1 MNNPLLDALRR
12 NRLLAALLPII
23 IALTVVVILILL
35 SGNSPYDVL
44 VTLWRGSVGT
54 PVKRADSVVVWVSL
68 AICSAG
74 LLITFRAGQWNIGV
88 EGQIVLGAVFA
99 YWAARGLWEA
109 PPVFAI
115 PAMLLWGAV
124 GGALWATLVG
134 VLKVFGGV
142 NEIFGGLGLNF
153 VSTSLTIYLIAG
165 PWQKQGTSA
174 ISNTELLPRPLW
186 MPTLEGLRVSVYT
199 IVVAFVVLT
208 VVYLAL
214 RGTVWGLQLKAV
226 GRSMRGAFVLGVPTR
241 RVLFTAY
248 AAGGFCAGLVGA
260 ILIVGV
266 RHQLAAGI
274 SSGYGFLSILIVLLS
289 AGSVLAVAPIAF
301 FFAALGIGGVALQ
314 LGLGMDSSLT
324 GVLVGVV
331 VLSVELVQGVR
342 QKLRDRRRLAPPPPE
357 PTVAE
362 QGS

>member
-1 MNNPLLDALRR
+1 
-12 NRLLAALLPII
+12 
-23 IALTVVVILILL
+23 VVA
-35 SGNSPYDVL
+35 
-44 VTLWRGSVGT
+44 TLWRGSVGT
-54 PVKRADSVVVWVSL
+54 DVKRADTVVVWVSL

-109 PPVFAI
+109 PAGLAI
-115 PAMLLWGAV
+115 PVMLLWGAV
-124 GGALWATLVG
+124 GGAFWATLVG

-165 PWQKQGTSA
+165 PWKKQGTSA
-174 ISNTELLPRPLW
+174 ISNTELLPRDLW
-186 MPTLEGLRVSVYT
+186 MPTMEGLRISLYT
-199 IVVAFVVLT
+199 VAVAFVVLT

-248 AAGGFCAGLVGA
+248 AAGGACAGLVGA
-260 ILIVGV
+260 ILIVAV
-266 RHQLAAGI
+266 RHQLAAGV

-289 AGSVLAVAPIAF
+289 AGSVLAVAPIAL

-314 LGLGMDSSLT
+314 LGLGMDSSLS
-324 GVLVGVV
+324 GVLVGVI
-331 VLSVELVQGVR
+331 VLSYELVQGVR
-342 QKLRDRRRLAPPPPE
+342 QKVRERRRLAPPPVPE
-357 PTVAE
+357 AVTVE